1 MAVITVNKF
10 SGVSPMTPPRYLGN
24 EAAQTALNCP
34 VWKGSLQPIKG
45 AQALTPSPL
54 TKSGNIKSIYRYDQ
68 TQTNELNH
76 WFHWTTDVDVVQG
89 FIAGDT
95 TERTYFTGDGNPKVT
110 DTTLGLTGGGNLY
123 PIAAYDLGVP
133 VPTSALSTA
142 KTSSTALTGSINPAP
157 FAGTD
162 SALTGSID
170 PTASKDVVGVNTLF
184 TTELA
189 VGDTILVSSVIRE
202 VETITDDTNLTVTV
216 AFTNVANDTSPK
228 KASKQVV
235 GVNTLFGS
243 ELAVGNSILVSGETR
258 VIATIADATNLTVT
272 VPFTDVANDTSPVRV
287 PDAENTI
294 AETRV
299 YTYTHVNSFGEESA
313 PFAATDMSL
322 STEEVYPG
330 ETVVV
335 TLPTASVTNF
345 NVTKKRIYRSAS
357 GSANTSYFFVAEV
370 PLSTSTFTDTLKGD
384 DLNEELPS
392 LTWVQPPSTLKGLVG
407 MPNGVMAGFSGNDVY
422 FSEPFRPFAWPIQ
435 YVQTVGYPVVGLGVI
450 DTTVVVLTKGRPY
463 FIQGSHPDSSVM
475 IEADINQACIS
486 KRSIVSMNN
495 NVFFASPDG
504 IVALSPGGS
513 SIVTQSLF
521 DKETWQA
528 QSPDD
533 LVACMYESQYVGF
546 FDTTSGNGGFVYDM
560 KQKTWNFHNVYVTGA
575 YNDLKNDALY
585 IIQNNELSKWDSGND
600 LSYTWKSKKYTFPE
614 PKAFSCYRVEA
625 EAYPVT
631 IKIYKDSS
639 AIVNLSITDNSLR
652 RLPPGLGTTWEFQLE
667 GDKEVYNVQLAQT
680 PQELN
685 QG

>member
-10 SGVSPMTPPRYLGN
+10 SGVSPMTPPRYLSN

-45 AQALTPSPL
+45 ALELTPSPL
-54 TKSGNIKSIYRYDQ
+54 TKSGNIKSIYRFGQ
-68 TQTNELNH
+68 SETNQLNY

-110 DTTLGLTGGGNLY
+110 DSTLGLTGGGNLY
-123 PIAAYDLGVP
+123 PIAAYDIGVP
-133 VPTSALSTA
+133 KPTGTFTTA
-142 KTSSTALTGSINPAP
+142 KTGTANA
-157 FAGTD
+157 
-162 SALTGSID
+162 
-170 PTASKDVVGVNTLF
+170 NT
-184 TTELA
+184 
-189 VGDTILVSSVIRE
+189 
-202 VETITDDTNLTVTV
+202 
-216 AFTNVANDTSPK
+216 TS
-228 KASKQVV
+228 
-235 GVNTLFGS
+235 
-243 ELAVGNSILVSGETR
+243 
-258 VIATIADATNLTVT
+258 
-272 VPFTDVANDTSPVRV
+272 
-287 PDAENTI
+287 
-294 AETRV
+294 ETRV
-299 YTYTHVNSFGEESA
+299 YTFTYVNSWGEEST
-313 PFAATDMSL
+313 PYSETDMSP
-322 STEEVYPG
+322 STEDVFPG
-330 ETVVV
+330 ESVVV
-335 TLPTASVTNF
+335 TMPTAPSGNF

-357 GSANTSYFFVAEV
+357 GTANTSYFFVAEV
-370 PLSTSTFTDTLKGD
+370 AVAVTTYTDSLDGD

-422 FSEPFRPFAWPIQ
+422 FSEPFRPFAWPTQ

-475 IEADINQACIS
+475 VEADINQACIS

-513 SIVTQSLF
+513 SIVTESLF

-560 KQKTWNFHNVYVTGA
+560 KQRTWNFHNVYVTGA

-585 IIQNNELSKWDSGND
+585 IIKSNELYKWDSGTD

-614 PKAFSCYRVEA
+614 PKSFSCYRVEA
-625 EAYPVT
+625 EGYPVT
-631 IKIYKDSS
+631 VKIYKDSS
-639 AIVNLSITDNSLR
+639 AVVNLSVTDNSLR

-667 GDKEVYNVQLAQT
+667 GNKEVYNVQLAQT

>member
-24 EAAQTALNCP
+24 EAAQTALNCT
-34 VWKGSLQPIKG
+34 VWKGSLQPSKG
-45 AQALTPSPL
+45 ALELTPSPL
-54 TKSGNIKSIYRYDQ
+54 TKSGNIKSIYRFGQ
-68 TQTNELNH
+68 SETNQLNH

-95 TERTYFTGDGNPKVT
+95 TERTYYTGDGNPKVT
-110 DTTLGLTGGGNLY
+110 NATMALTGGGNLY
-123 PIAAYDLGVP
+123 PIASYDIGVP
-133 VPTSALSTA
+133 KPTGTFTTA
-142 KTSSTALTGSINPAP
+142 KTGTANA
-157 FAGTD
+157 
-162 SALTGSID
+162 
-170 PTASKDVVGVNTLF
+170 NT
-184 TTELA
+184 T
-189 VGDTILVSSVIRE
+189 
-202 VETITDDTNLTVTV
+202 
-216 AFTNVANDTSPK
+216 
-228 KASKQVV
+228 
-235 GVNTLFGS
+235 
-243 ELAVGNSILVSGETR
+243 
-258 VIATIADATNLTVT
+258 
-272 VPFTDVANDTSPVRV
+272 
-287 PDAENTI
+287 

-299 YTYTHVNSFGEESA
+299 YTFTYVNSWGEEST
-313 PFAATDMSL
+313 PYSETDMTAC
-322 STEEVYPG
+322 TEDVYPG
-330 ETVVV
+330 ESVVV
-335 TLPTASVTNF
+335 TMPTGSISNV

-357 GSANTSYFFVAEV
+357 GTANTSYFFVAEV
-370 PLSTSTFTDTLKGD
+370 TLATATYTDALDGD

-392 LTWVQPPSTLKGLVG
+392 LTWVQPPTTLKGLVG

-422 FSEPFRPFAWPIQ
+422 FSEPFRPFAWPTQ
-435 YVQTVGYPVVGLGVI
+435 YIQTVGYPVVGLGVI

-475 IEADINQACIS
+475 VEADVNQACIS

-513 SIVTQSLF
+513 SIVTESLF

-585 IIQNNELSKWDSGND
+585 VIKSNELYKWDSGTD

-625 EAYPVT
+625 ETYPVT
-631 IKIYKDSS
+631 MKIYRDSS
-639 AIVNLSITDNSLR
+639 SVVSLSITDNALR

-667 GDKEVYNVQLAQT
+667 GNKEVYNVQLAQT